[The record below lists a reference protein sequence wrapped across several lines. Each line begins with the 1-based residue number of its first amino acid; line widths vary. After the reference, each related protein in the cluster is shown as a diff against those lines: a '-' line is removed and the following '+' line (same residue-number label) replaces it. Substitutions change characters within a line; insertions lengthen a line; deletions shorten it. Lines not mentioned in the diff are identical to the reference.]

1 MITTTIRI
9 NDNSRTAIRI
19 IITCEEK
26 KFVKPENVKQG
37 AKVLL

>member
-26 KFVKPENVKQG
+26 FVKPENVKQG